1 MKQKLVVI
9 GAGMAS
15 GRVLEHLLDQ
25 DRDAYDI
32 TLFNAEARGNYN
44 RIMLSPVLSGEKAYT
59 DIVTHDDGWYGDN
72 DINCRFGEQVMAID
86 RAAKTG

>member
-15 GRVLEHLLDQ
+15 GRVLEHLLEQ
-25 DRDAYDI
+25 DREAYDI

-44 RIMLSPVLSGEKAYT
+44 RE
-59 DIVTHDDGWYGDN
+59 
-72 DINCRFGEQVMAID
+72 
-86 RAAKTG
+86 

>member
-15 GRVLEHLLDQ
+15 GRVLEHLLEQ
-25 DRDAYDI
+25 DREAYDI

-44 RIMLSPVLSGEKAYT
+44 RIMLTFRIKNAAPIKI
-59 DIVTHDDGWYGDN
+59 IVWL
-72 DINCRFGEQVMAID
+72 CVFD
-86 RAAKTG
+86 RACP